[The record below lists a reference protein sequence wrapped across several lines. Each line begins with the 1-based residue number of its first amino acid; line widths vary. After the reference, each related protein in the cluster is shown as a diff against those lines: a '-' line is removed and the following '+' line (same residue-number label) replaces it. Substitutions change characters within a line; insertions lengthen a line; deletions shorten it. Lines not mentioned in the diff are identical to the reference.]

1 MLSSVT
7 RVTIALSIALGVAAP
22 AANAETIQCRASPET
37 SEYWSWREID
47 GRRCWYKGHRSISK
61 KLLSW
66 DAKAPAETIERDT
79 APVAKLPQTNSGA
92 PAERVEVS
100 RHPAPAIDPS
110 NKFETA
116 WQNSMAD
123 LQSHD
128 RAKAVRTI
136 PVGSAPAN

>member
-7 RVTIALSIALGVAAP
+7 RVTIALSIAFGVALP

-66 DAKAPAETIERDT
+66 GAKAPAETIDRDT
-79 APVAKLPQTNSGA
+79 APAAKLPQTNSGA

-110 NKFETA
+110 GKFETA